1 MCPARVI
8 LARHAES
15 EDNVASTLSAA
26 VPGRDLT
33 DRGRQQA
40 AELAAGLR
48 DEAVSHI
55 YASPLT
61 RARQTAAIVAE
72 RTGVSVT
79 VLEDLREFSLGVHE
93 GGERDDVVGSIDEAF
108 LAWLLEGELDRRI
121 DGGESG
127 REVLDR
133 FSAAM
138 ADIADAHRG
147 QCVLVV
153 SHGGTLS
160 LGLTAM
166 CANLRPTFVR
176 DHPLL
181 NAARVDVE
189 YDGDGWTAQRWAGL
203 DLRAGIA

>member
-15 EDNVASTLSAA
+15 EDNVATTLSAA

-33 DRGRQQA
+33 ERGRQQA
-40 AELAAGLR
+40 AALAESVR
-48 DEAVSHI
+48 DEAVGHI

-61 RARQTAAIVAE
+61 RARQTAQIVAD
-72 RTGVSVT
+72 RTGVGVT

-93 GGERDDVVGSIDEAF
+93 GGTREDVVGPIDEAF
-108 LAWLLEGELDRRI
+108 FAWLLDGDLDRQI

-127 REVLDR
+127 REVLAR
-133 FSAAM
+133 FSAVM
-138 ADIADAHRG
+138 SEIADTHRG

-160 LGLTAM
+160 LGLTAL
-166 CANLRPTFVR
+166 CANLRPVFVR

-189 YDGDGWTAQRWAGL
+189 YDGDGWRAMRWAGHAL
-203 DLRAGIA
+203 G

>member
-1 MCPARVI
+1 MCPARVV

-26 VPGRDLT
+26 VPGHDLT
-33 DRGRQQA
+33 ELGRRQA
-40 AELAAGLR
+40 AVLAEGLR

-72 RTGVSVT
+72 HTGASIT

-108 LAWLLEGELDRRI
+108 FAWLLDGDLDRRI
-121 DGGESG
+121 DGGETG
-127 REVLDR
+127 REVLER
-133 FSAAM
+133 FAAAM
-138 ADIADAHRG
+138 ADIADGHRG
-147 QCVLVV
+147 QCVVVV

-166 CANLRPTFVR
+166 CANLRPAFVR
-176 DHPLL
+176 DHPLP
-181 NAARVDVE
+181 NAARIDVE
-189 YDGDGWTAQRWAGL
+189 YDGDGWTAHHWAGV
-203 DLRAGIA
+203 DLRAGTG

>member
-33 DRGRQQA
+33 ERGREQA
-40 AELAAGLR
+40 TALAESLR
-48 DEAVSHI
+48 QDAVSHI

-61 RARQTAAIVAE
+61 RARQTAEIVAAH
-72 RTGVSVT
+72 TGAAIT
-79 VLEDLREFSLGVHE
+79 VLADLREFSLGVHE
-93 GGERDDVVGSIDEAF
+93 GGEREHVVGSIDEAF
-108 LAWLLEGELDRRI
+108 FAWLLDGDLDRRI

-127 REVLDR
+127 REVLER
-133 FSAAM
+133 FAAAM
-138 ADIADAHRG
+138 SDIADLNRG

-160 LGLTAM
+160 LGLTAL

-176 DHPLL
+176 DHPLH
-181 NAARVDVE
+181 NAARVDAE
-189 YDGDGWTAQRWAGL
+189 YDGDGWRVRRWCGHEL
-203 DLRAGIA
+203 G